1 MKIEMGESL
10 MLSWLRH
17 AKECKVAQL
26 NWKPSDTWS
35 TYNDIEVGNLLN
47 ILEQHFPVF
56 KKSKLDQLI
65 KQAEIDVL
73 GLSVSDGTPYY
84 YAIDVA
90 YHESGLNYGSKEETI
105 ERISKKLLR
114 SALVLL
120 FHFNVK
126 NGEIIFA
133 SPKINPAIYDDLNG
147 QIIKINDFMQTQ
159 GYNYKF
165 RLIANSDFSEL
176 VLNPI
181 IEISSTV
188 ADTSELFMRA
198 FQLSNLWEKSLVNK
212 NKTSNTKPRNSV
224 YNEFKIGKTVK
235 TKLQYLLENKCLTED
250 EINNLKEEYYCKKTF
265 NLNFPLLINKNES
278 PFDSKGYRRY
288 WDIIFDNR
296 YLACSQWIE
305 PQRASFDNWY
315 DKIINKTAII

>member
-10 MLSWLRH
+10 MLSWLKH
-17 AKECKVAQL
+17 AKECKIVQL
-26 NWKPSDTWS
+26 NWKPSDSWS
-35 TYNDIEVGNLLN
+35 TYNDIEVSNLLK

-73 GLSVSDGTPYY
+73 GLSLMEGKPYY

-120 FHFNVK
+120 FHLDIRE
-126 NGEIIFA
+126 GEIIFA
-133 SPKINPAIYDDLNG
+133 SPKINTSIYDDLYE
-147 QIIKINDFMQTQ
+147 QIIKINNFMQKQ
-159 GYNYKF
+159 GYSYNF
-165 RLIANSDFSEL
+165 RLIANTDFSEL

-181 IEISSTV
+181 IEISSSI

-198 FQLSNLWEKSLVNK
+198 FQLSNLCEKNLEC
-212 NKTSNTKPRNSV
+212 KTKKHNPELRNSV
-224 YNEFKIGKTVK
+224 YSEFKIGKTVK
-235 TKLQYLLENKCLTED
+235 YKIQYLLENKYLTEN
-250 EINNLKEEYYCKKTF
+250 EINNLKDEYYCKKTF
-265 NLNFPLLINKNES
+265 NLNFPLLIDKNDS
-278 PFDSKGYRRY
+278 PLDPKGYRRY
-288 WDIIFDNR
+288 WDVVFDNR

-305 PQRASFDNWY
+305 SQRISFDNWY
-315 DKIINKTAII
+315 EKIINKSLI